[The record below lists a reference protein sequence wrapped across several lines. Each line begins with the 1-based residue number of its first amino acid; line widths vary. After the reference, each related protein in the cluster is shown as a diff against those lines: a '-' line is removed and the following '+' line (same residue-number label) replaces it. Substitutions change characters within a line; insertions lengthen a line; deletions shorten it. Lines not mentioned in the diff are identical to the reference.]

1 MHPHTCIT
9 NYWNFHIHV
18 QSMIH
23 VSKMFAQLDG
33 VTITDFESLLTPRG
47 TFLASLVTSYEIVL
61 EKWSKM
67 CPTIRGQDDH
77 LRFQIPLRSNNTA
90 LGPLEKH
97 FWQVWWLI
105 KHAAVLEKK
114 SKMCLPI
121 RGQGSHQFRIA
132 PKKIQHFHRT
142 TRVTGDWACSG
153 SEVKY
158 LRHMDWRTD
167 RHFSI
172 RNVQQSL

>member
-1 MHPHTCIT
+1 MFNKSPNLPEMFLKGSQSSVVT
-9 NYWNFHIHV
+9 HV

-97 FWQVWWLI
+97 FW
-105 KHAAVLEKK
+105 
-114 SKMCLPI
+114 
-121 RGQGSHQFRIA
+121 
-132 PKKIQHFHRT
+132 
-142 TRVTGDWACSG
+142 
-153 SEVKY
+153 
-158 LRHMDWRTD
+158 
-167 RHFSI
+167 
-172 RNVQQSL
+172 